1 MRLDQI
7 AVLRN
12 RVPQCDSFASLPG
25 RDDFMYFTMIQTCS
39 ANTCGKS
46 FDVGIESPAVLAPDT
61 SYTAKCPQCKKSVDF
76 PAAALHE
83 VNALPANAVASER
96 TALKL
101 LLVVDDEEAL
111 RDSLSTILSLEG
123 FSVKTCSS
131 RDNALDI
138 LTHET
143 TALIIIDWNMPG
155 MKLEQFVELVR
166 QRYGALPMVLFSTAP
181 NASETAKA
189 LSIPCLAK
197 NTAPRELISTIRR
210 LSR

>member
-1 MRLDQI
+1 
-7 AVLRN
+7 
-12 RVPQCDSFASLPG
+12 
-25 RDDFMYFTMIQTCS
+25 MYFTMTQKCS
-39 ANTCGKS
+39 ANACGKS
-46 FDVGIESPAVLAPDT
+46 FDVNIEAPAAPAPDT
-61 SYTAKCPQCKKSVDF
+61 SYTAKCPQCKGNVDF
-76 PAAALHE
+76 QTGSLHE
-83 VNALPANAVASER
+83 VDVLPAGGVFSER

-101 LLVVDDEEAL
+101 LLVVDDEEAF
-111 RDSLSTILSLEG
+111 RDSLSTLLSLEG

-143 TALIIIDWNMPG
+143 TALIIVDWNMPG

-166 QRYGALPMVLFSTAP
+166 QRYGSLPMMLYSTAP
-181 NASETAKA
+181 NASATAKA

-197 NTAPRELISTIRR
+197 NTAPRELISTIRK